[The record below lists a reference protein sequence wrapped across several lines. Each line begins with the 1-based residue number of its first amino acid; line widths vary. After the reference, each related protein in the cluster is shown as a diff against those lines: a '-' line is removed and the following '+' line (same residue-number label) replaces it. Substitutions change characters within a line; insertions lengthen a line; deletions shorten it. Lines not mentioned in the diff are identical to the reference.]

1 MNRYFYKKTYKRP
14 IGILREVLSITNHQ
28 WDASQ
33 NHSEVPLCTSQNG
46 HHQDRREGT
55 WAQCEGKGA
64 LVVGRG
70 NVICCSPYGEQQGG
84 SSKN

>member
-14 IGILREVLSITNHQ
+14 IGILGEVLSITNHQ

-33 NHSEVPLCTSQNG
+33 NLSEVPLCTSQTG

-55 WAQCEGKGA
+55 
-64 LVVGRG
+64 
-70 NVICCSPYGEQQGG
+70 
-84 SSKN
+84 